1 MRTPRTTAKMAQ
13 MADPLIATTF
23 LPRAAFDEADEVAGS
38 FTVLD
43 TVLVLVELGP
53 VAVVITV
60 LVLLLDVD
68 EVVLEEE
75 MDVTLNDRDVLVEA
89 KAQNLCARVSAVVSS
104 LEHSDVTQSV
114 KFEVKTVLLRQSVEV
129 GE

>member
-1 MRTPRTTAKMAQ
+1 MAKMAQ

-23 LPRAAFDEADEVAGS
+23 LPRAAFDEGDEVAGS
-38 FTVLD
+38 LTVLD

-53 VAVVITV
+53 VVVV
-60 LVLLLDVD
+60 MPALALLLDVD

-89 KAQNLCARVSAVVSS
+89 KAQNLCARVSAVGSS
-104 LEHSDVTQSV
+104 LEHPDVTQSV
-114 KFEVKTVLLRQSVEV
+114 KFEVKMVLFRQSVEV